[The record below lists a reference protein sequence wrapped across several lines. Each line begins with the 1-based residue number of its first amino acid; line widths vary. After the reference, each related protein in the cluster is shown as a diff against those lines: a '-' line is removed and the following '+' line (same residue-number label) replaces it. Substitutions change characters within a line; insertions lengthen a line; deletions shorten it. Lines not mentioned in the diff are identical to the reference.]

1 VVAIDETAPAG
12 EDVVESAAKELA
24 RIAQT
29 TPRDSVQ
36 RASAMRANTPVLFHQ
51 ISPTP
56 SSFQLGLEAWDESV
70 ASVVAL

>member
-1 VVAIDETAPAG
+1 MKAPSCAAFHAAAIIVAVVVAIDEAAPAG

-36 RASAMRANTPVLFHQ
+36 RASAMRANT
-51 ISPTP
+51 
-56 SSFQLGLEAWDESV
+56 A
-70 ASVVAL
+70 

>member
-1 VVAIDETAPAG
+1 MKAPSCAAFHAATIIVAVVVAIDEAAPAG

-36 RASAMRANTPVLFHQ
+36 RASAMRANTDY
-51 ISPTP
+51 TP
-56 SSFQLGLEAWDESV
+56 Y
-70 ASVVAL
+70 